1 MLKQHSFKD
10 GTAQLGLADKEEEM
24 KVLECLSNIK
34 EKPIGY
40 IRIVQFTMGG
50 TATERTLETF
60 SNKELVDVQ
69 QKDAP
74 AYYDIGEYTYILANM

>member
-1 MLKQHSFKD
+1 
-10 GTAQLGLADKEEEM
+10 M
-24 KVLECLSNIK
+24 KVSECLSNTK
-34 EKPIGY
+34 EKSLGY

-60 SNKELVDVQ
+60 TNKELIDVQ

-74 AYYDIGEYTYILANM
+74 AYYDIGEYTYILASM